1 MAVFRLILLVVG
13 GIFAIYLAQQ
23 LSQFEGATFVGK
35 LLFSIFAFSVI
46 FMSILLPL
54 LFWSEE
60 GRKNVAKWAGLQRSS
75 FYTMAFSGVL
85 LTFVVARDVIE
96 FLNSFFKWFP
106 ENVTYQLPITG
117 LFIALSFFIVLLG
130 RKRVAAGPSLKK
142 VELAARAFGLTN
154 RLKILQIS
162 DLHISEF
169 VSAEFITGV
178 VQRSMAEKP
187 DLIMLTGDI
196 VDGDVD
202 LLKDKIKLLKG
213 LSAPLGLYFVTGNHE
228 FFWNAKK
235 ISTALEALGVHV
247 LNNSWRELQF
257 QNDSIVIAGV
267 EDPMARF
274 GGGVGPSFADFK
286 TLQQKEAFKILLA
299 HQPQVA
305 DEAAKH
311 GFHLQLSGHTHGGQ
325 FFPWNL
331 LIGFAQKYSRGLYRV
346 DSMYLYVNQGTAFW
360 GPDIRHGTECEI
372 SVIQIQ

>member
-60 GRKNVAKWAGLQRSS
+60 GRKNVAKWTGLQRSS
-75 FYTMAFSGVL
+75 FYAMAFSGVL